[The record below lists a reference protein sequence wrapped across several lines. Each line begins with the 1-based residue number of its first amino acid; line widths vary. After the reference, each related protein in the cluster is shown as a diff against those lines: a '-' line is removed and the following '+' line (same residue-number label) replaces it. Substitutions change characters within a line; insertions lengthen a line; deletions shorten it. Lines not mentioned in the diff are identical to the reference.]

1 MVTYAKYLMNDKI
14 VIYVKYLMIDKNRY
28 NGYKIDVK

>member
-1 MVTYAKYLMNDKI
+1 MVTYAKYLMIDKI